1 MIMRL
6 KIGGINLIMFK
17 KAYAVVVDSYIDG
30 GAPGYYAVAICETQE
45 EADKIKSFVN
55 SCLNTIKNSKI
66 GTRKRWEA
74 TRYLEK
80 FYDYEI
86 SFGYNEGADSN
97 AYIKEITILQDGDFE
112 KIYYKFKEGL
122 KESRERYAKEHD
134 GKIDY
139 SDWQLC

>member
-45 EADKIKSFVN
+45 EANKIKSFVN
-55 SCLNTIKNSKI
+55 SCLNKIKNSNI

-80 FYDYEI
+80 FDNYEI
-86 SFGYNEGADSN
+86 SFGYNEGADSD
-97 AYIKEITILQDGDFE
+97 AFE
-112 KIYYKFKEGL
+112 KIYYKFKEEL

-139 SDWQLC
+139 SDWRLE

>member
-1 MIMRL
+1 
-6 KIGGINLIMFK
+6 MFK

-80 FYDYEI
+80 FDNYEI
-86 SFGYNEGADSN
+86 SFGYNEGADSD
-97 AYIKEITILQDGDFE
+97 AYIKELTLPTAKAGGILASKRTAPKVTSYTLSTSVTFRVPHGSF
-112 KIYYKFKEGL
+112 
-122 KESRERYAKEHD
+122 
-134 GKIDY
+134 Y
-139 SDWQLC
+139 SSS